1 MITVAVD
8 IMGGD
13 NDPLLLA
20 RGAFKAAQT
29 VEAEI
34 VLVGSEKVRSDLGTL
49 PENVRFVTAAS
60 VVEMTDEPSVVNKEK
75 SDSSLSAAVA
85 LCRDGE
91 ADAVV
96 SAGNTGALFTAAS
109 LMLRRIK
116 GVRRAALATVIP
128 LEKPFIL
135 LDSGANIDATP
146 DILLLYGR
154 MGSIYAENV
163 LGIKSPRVALLNNG
177 GESHKGIPL
186 YREAHAL
193 LASDE
198 SINFTGNLEGRDAPF
213 GVCDVLVADGFTGN
227 IFLKTVEGMAAFMSA
242 NIKDIFS
249 GSPAAHRRQDRE
261 AQKTARPRRIRRRAV
276 PGHNQTGHQSARS
289 FRRFGVLLRDKTGRS
304 I

>member
-1 MITVAVD
+1 
-8 IMGGD
+8 
-13 NDPLLLA
+13 
-20 RGAFKAAQT
+20 
-29 VEAEI
+29 
-34 VLVGSEKVRSDLGTL
+34 
-49 PENVRFVTAAS
+49 
-60 VVEMTDEPSVVNKEK
+60 
-75 SDSSLSAAVA
+75 
-85 LCRDGE
+85 
-91 ADAVV
+91 

-249 GSPAAHRRQDRE
+249 GSPAAF
-261 AQKTARPRRIRRRAV
+261 AAGALTVGKTAKLKKQLDPDEYGGAPFLGITKPVIKAHGASGDSAFCSAIKQAV
-276 PGHNQTGHQSARS
+276 VYKNSGTIEKITEAMKK
-289 FRRFGVLLRDKTGRS
+289 LRTEETT
-304 I
+304 